1 MSKVK
6 TMSQPTRISKNKA
19 CTLHHKPPNQ
29 KLIDTASHLA
39 ALHPA
44 SVLVALHQANAVF
57 THVNSRIQAQARSDR
72 CDHFGAVG
80 GTAAVQ
86 PLQKSRCI
94 VCQNKVLLTW
104 HTRNQLHTSNLQ
116 RHATHNVL
124 SLDLIFVRD
133 KNAPKFLDVVVDPA
147 ALFFFLLF
155 LGTSGTSSKTKT
167 NGFTLAQS
175 SSCFLWWLSSTLTL
189 VHETNPQLTPGK
201 ANMSSCQMCL
211 MYICIDSGMVLPNS
225 LVSPYRI
232 T

>member
-6 TMSQPTRISKNKA
+6 TMSQPTRKRKHTF
-19 CTLHHKPPNQ
+19 TLHHQPPNQ

-39 ALHPA
+39 ALHQA
-44 SVLVALHQANAVF
+44 SVFLVALHQANAIF
-57 THVNSRIQAQARSDR
+57 THVNRRIQAQARSDR

-94 VCQNKVLLTW
+94 VCQNKILLTW
-104 HTRNQLHTSNLQ
+104 LAWVTRNQLHTSNLQ

-147 ALFFFLLF
+147 VLPLFLLF

-175 SSCFLWWLSSTLTL
+175 SSCFL
-189 VHETNPQLTPGK
+189 
-201 ANMSSCQMCL
+201 
-211 MYICIDSGMVLPNS
+211 
-225 LVSPYRI
+225 
-232 T
+232 